1 MREQIESRNE
11 RANRRAEMRERE
23 EHRQMREMRDRGER
37 FEIKYSYFF
46 YNTATVQFYLQ
57 NCTTATVQ
65 FYLQNCTVTS
75 IAKNLQYLPLP
86 FFDVDDF
93 KVINAKFSLDMA
105 LAFFNANALTKCDV
119 EGDVPLCLKQ
129 LTWDLVLSGE

>member
-1 MREQIESRNE
+1 
-11 RANRRAEMRERE
+11 
-23 EHRQMREMRDRGER
+23 MREMRDRGER

-57 NCTTATVQ
+57 NCT
-65 FYLQNCTVTS
+65 VTS
-75 IAKNLQYLPLP
+75 IVKNLQYLPLP

>member
-57 NCTTATVQ
+57 NCTVA
-65 FYLQNCTVTS
+65 S
-75 IAKNLQYLPLP
+75 IAKNLQYLTLP

-93 KVINAKFSLDMA
+93 KVINAKFSLDMT
-105 LAFFNANALTKCDV
+105 LAFFNANALR
-119 EGDVPLCLKQ
+119 ELK
-129 LTWDLVLSGE
+129 S